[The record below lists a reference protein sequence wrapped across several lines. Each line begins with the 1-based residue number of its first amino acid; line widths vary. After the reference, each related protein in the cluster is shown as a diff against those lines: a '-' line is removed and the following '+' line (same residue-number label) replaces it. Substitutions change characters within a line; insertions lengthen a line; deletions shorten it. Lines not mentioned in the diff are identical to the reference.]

1 VRVVLDHLPDL
12 GLEVAVCAGGPEAL
26 QTRVR
31 CYKTDQFFSVEKN
44 C

>member
-26 QTRVR
+26 QTG
-31 CYKTDQFFSVEKN
+31 SVL
-44 C
+44 